1 MKIHHF
7 ALGIVGL
14 CFLGLEKTQIN
25 AQDFIR
31 YRDAEKRERETDC
44 EIISDSPGGVRIR
57 IRSAKD
63 PLEID
68 AGAVVFLFGRVPAKS
83 LSQLREPLAREELS
97 RRDGAETDKIAQLKL
112 AVVGAEDNLAKTQ
125 GTPGSRGWVL
135 YLARLRAKL
144 AESEPE
150 QTDQAI
156 ALLTREKGNLE
167 SGWTILPSML
177 LLSSLQQVKGDN
189 EAAQR
194 TLGVLAD
201 RPGLSAQSRENAQVS
216 RTRILIR
223 LAKFPEANLQITK
236 VSDPANKTILQ
247 ASLSMAQGRKIP
259 DADATLKPAIAKAT
273 DAGLQAMGSNLLGEI
288 FLAANQREAAFWEF
302 LRVETLFSVDRAE
315 EARALFHLATLFDT
329 VRNDP
334 TRANSCRDKLKK
346 PYFAG
351 TEHQTMLR

>member
-1 MKIHHF
+1 MRIHHF
-7 ALGIVGL
+7 ALGIV
-14 CFLGLEKTQIN
+14 CFCSLGL
-25 AQDFIR
+25 ARGQDYIR
-31 YRDAEKRERETDC
+31 YRDAEKGERETDC
-44 EIISDSPGGVRIR
+44 EIISDSPSVVRIR

-68 AGAVVFLFGRVPAKS
+68 PGAVLFLLGRVPAKS

-97 RRDGAETDKIAQLKL
+97 RRDGTEVDKLAQLKL
-112 AVVGAEDNLAKTQ
+112 AATGAEENLAKTL
-125 GTPGSRGWVL
+125 GTQGSRGWAL

-156 ALLTREKGNLE
+156 ALLTREKNNLE
-167 SGWTILPSML
+167 SGWTVLPSML

-189 EAAQR
+189 EGAQR
-194 TLGVLAD
+194 TLGLLAD
-201 RPGLSAQSRENAQVS
+201 RPGLSAASREKVQVS

-223 LAKFPEANLQITK
+223 LSKFPEANLQITK
-236 VSDPANKTILQ
+236 VADPANKAILQ
-247 ASLSMAQGRKIP
+247 AALSVAQGHKIP
-259 DADATLKPAIAKAT
+259 GADATLKPAIAKAT
-273 DAGLQAMGSNLLGEI
+273 DAGLRAMGSNLLGEL
-288 FLAANQREAAFWEF
+288 FLASNQREEAFWEF
-302 LRVETLFSVDRAE
+302 LRVETLFPLDRAE
-315 EARALFHLATLFDT
+315 EARALYHLATLFDT

-351 TEHQTMLR
+351 TEHQSRLR